1 MQETNFFG
9 RLVQM
14 YLSDEH
20 CAAQKVEAFRQGI
33 RLLFFGALSIDDS
46 VDRIIPTTCPYLQS
60 QSP

>member
-1 MQETNFFG
+1 MQETNKSR

-20 CAAQKVEAFRQGI
+20 CAVQKVEAFQQGF

-46 VDRIIPTTCPYLQS
+46 VDQIIPTTSPYLQS